1 MRAWIIVVML
11 AGFGLAGCRGG
22 PTAVM
27 PNDSFRGIASAASQT
42 EPLRVLFIH
51 GIGISDPHT
60 ADALL
65 LHLKDALGFKQP
77 VPDPEPQMIYVAGVP
92 TKDNAVLYN
101 FQFVAE
107 PGHGP
112 MTFSFLLWSPLTTN
126 LKTKFDPLDT
136 VLAKDPRL
144 AWVNKQGKQFLHDN
158 LSDVALYGGTYR
170 QVIRA
175 AVEQALCRFIGGT
188 PHPDSP
194 RTCTG
199 GVTGVPTAVITHS
212 MGAYMLMDA
221 TCDLAG
227 PSCETGAGS
236 NGNAAEQMLGDL
248 KYFAWLANQV
258 SFLDMT
264 TLTAYPADADPS
276 TTAAARGPFQRLHPF
291 LNRWRAR
298 RNPQNPL
305 EIVALSDPND
315 LLSFY
320 VSQADIADT
329 QVQIHNVILPN
340 SEWNWLG
347 IFANPVTAHDGY
359 LTNNTAMRIVA
370 CGMSGG
376 AVASCNP

>member
-1 MRAWIIVVML
+1 M
-11 AGFGLAGCRGG
+11 
-22 PTAVM
+22 P
-27 PNDSFRGIASAASQT
+27 PNDSFRGIVSASSPT
-42 EPLRVLFIH
+42 EQLRVLFIH
-51 GIGISDPHT
+51 GIGISDAHS

-77 VPDPEPQMIYVAGVP
+77 VPEPEPQTIYVEGVP
-92 TKDNAVLYN
+92 TEDNAVLYN

-112 MTFSFLLWSPLTTN
+112 MKFSFLLWSPLTTH

-136 VLAKDPRL
+136 VLDKDPRL
-144 AWVNKQGKQFLHDN
+144 AWVNKKGKQFLHDN

-175 AVEQALCRFIGGT
+175 AVEQALCSFIGGT
-188 PHPDSP
+188 PHPNSP
-194 RTCTG
+194 KTCTG
-199 GVTGVPTAVITHS
+199 GETGMPTAVITHS

-227 PSCETGAGS
+227 PSCETGTGS

-248 KYFAWLANQV
+248 KYFAWLANQI

-264 TLTAYPADADPS
+264 TLTSYPADADTA
-276 TTAAARGPFQRLHPF
+276 TTAAPRGPFQRLHPF

-298 RNPQNPL
+298 RRSPL

-320 VSQADIADT
+320 VSQDDIVDT
-329 QVQIHNVILPN
+329 DVKIHNVILSN
-340 SEWNWLG
+340 SEWNWLD

-359 LTNNTAMRIVA
+359 LANNTAMRIVA

-376 AVASCNP
+376 AVATCKP

>member
-1 MRAWIIVVML
+1 MRAWTIMATL
-11 AGFGLAGCRGG
+11 AGFGLAACRGG
-22 PTAVM
+22 PTTVP
-27 PNDSFRGIASAASQT
+27 PNDSFRGIVSASSPT
-42 EPLRVLFIH
+42 EQLRVLFIH
-51 GIGISDPHT
+51 GIGISDAHS

-77 VPDPEPQMIYVAGVP
+77 VPEPEPQTIYVEGVP
-92 TKDNAVLYN
+92 TEDNAVLYN

-112 MTFSFLLWSPLTTN
+112 IKFSFLLWSPLTTH

-136 VLAKDPRL
+136 VLDKDPRL
-144 AWVNKQGKQFLHDN
+144 AWVNNKGKQFLHDN

-175 AVEQALCRFIGGT
+175 AVEQALCSFIGGT
-188 PHPDSP
+188 PHPNSP
-194 RTCTG
+194 KTCTG
-199 GVTGVPTAVITHS
+199 GETGMPTAVITHS

-227 PSCETGAGS
+227 PSCETGTGS

-248 KYFAWLANQV
+248 KYFAWLANQI

-264 TLTAYPADADPS
+264 TLTSYPADADTA
-276 TTAAARGPFQRLHPF
+276 TTAAPRGPFQRLHPF

-298 RNPQNPL
+298 RNQSPL

-320 VSQADIADT
+320 VSQDDIADMD
-329 QVQIHNVILPN
+329 VKIHNVILSN

-359 LTNNTAMRIVA
+359 LANNTAMRVVA

-376 AVASCNP
+376 AVATCKP